1 MFKSVQWL
9 IDHPKFLSNEV
20 YIAGDS
26 YCDIFV
32 PVIVQEIS
40 SGIACT
46 NKRVKLC
53 AKIETK
59 LKYIATSLYSNML
72 VLVWISLFAQ
82 FSLPIGNE
90 GGIQPWIYV
99 QVCAFNYN
107 YDFKTPKILYFPP
120 SLSIY
125 LFLSYY
131 ITITPFFL
139 YYYHTS
145 HLFINIY
152 SVFLLYILSSKL
164 SIRRQMSALYT
175 LNSLHNDFLCK

>member
-1 MFKSVQWL
+1 MKCTLLVT
-9 IDHPKFLSNEV
+9 HTATFLSQLLFKKFQAVSLALTKGSNC
-20 YIAGDS
+20 AL
-26 YCDIFV
+26 
-32 PVIVQEIS
+32 
-40 SGIACT
+40 
-46 NKRVKLC
+46 KLKLSLNIQQHHC
-53 AKIETK
+53 IPICQCQYGFHFLPNFPYPQETK
-59 LKYIATSLYSNML
+59 VVSNHGYMSRFVHL
-72 VLVWISLFAQ
+72 
-82 FSLPIGNE
+82 
-90 GGIQPWIYV
+90 
-99 QVCAFNYN
+99 NYN